1 MYPAPASYSRT
12 ARAMDGWG
20 HPPTPRQK
28 LHARQMS
35 LKKTCFLK
43 CIYAYR
49 SLGLLQLGCCWVGW
63 KSLENDVKKPSPSSS
78 SSLRL
83 ARYCYCLSSLFTF
96 SGFAGS
102 DTGKFIPCIQNFTG
116 NAFTVGGGVV
126 APRMV
131 ALCTQVAVG
140 KVAFE
145 HREQMTVIN

>member
-49 SLGLLQLGCCWVGW
+49 SLGLLMLGG
-63 KSLENDVKKPSPSSS
+63 LEDFGECITAAADAKKPSPSSS
-78 SSLRL
+78 SSLTL
-83 ARYCYCLSSLFTF
+83 ARCSRYCSSSLFTF

-116 NAFTVGGGVV
+116 NAFTVGRWWRCCKEMNLSSGCAWLLAWLRCVH
-126 APRMV
+126 
-131 ALCTQVAVG
+131 
-140 KVAFE
+140 K
-145 HREQMTVIN
+145 